1 MSQSPPQKPNAS
13 PKFQGAQS
21 QAEKDRLAKALR
33 QNLLRR
39 KAAPTPSK
47 NS

>member
-1 MSQSPPQKPNAS
+1 MSQSPPQKPSAT

-21 QAEKDRLAKALR
+21 KAEKDRLAKALR

-39 KAAPTPSK
+39 KAAPVSSK